1 MSRRGDF
8 RHSLAPPECV
18 NSKQEVDLVDVDG
31 GDPSRVTLQ
40 GEEAARVL
48 QTVNLQPEGEESAF
62 GCVGGGG
69 GGAARRWAGRAALTR
84 TVWSWLPVT
93 TLPAAARSTVMG
105 FWWAHCTER
114 VSWQLMT
121 SSLL

>member
-62 GCVGGGG
+62 GRVGGGG
-69 GGAARRWAGRAALTR
+69 GGAARRPVEPLSPARCGPGCP
-84 TVWSWLPVT
+84 SPPCPLP
-93 TLPAAARSTVMG
+93 PAAP
-105 FWWAHCTER
+105 
-114 VSWQLMT
+114 
-121 SSLL
+121 